1 MFNPMRL
8 FSVCARYRVFTVFSN
23 HVFSMMPLFVLLCLL
38 IRQMKYRLILICI
51 VELKICV
58 QNLLGTK
65 SEIQPAF
72 WGPLN
77 IWNPKL
83 YR

>member
-1 MFNPMRL
+1 M
-8 FSVCARYRVFTVFSN
+8 
-23 HVFSMMPLFVLLCLL
+23 
-38 IRQMKYRLILICI
+38 
-51 VELKICV
+51 
-58 QNLLGTK
+58 LGTK

-83 YR
+83 HRPMSYADMFWDTWNILYSLWYCVWQNCD

>member
-1 MFNPMRL
+1 
-8 FSVCARYRVFTVFSN
+8 
-23 HVFSMMPLFVLLCLL
+23 
-38 IRQMKYRLILICI
+38 MKYRLILIFI
-51 VELKICV
+51 LVLKIYV
-58 QNLLGTK
+58 QNMLGTK

-83 YR
+83 HRCWWP